1 MYNRTSIKC
10 GNMTQG
16 IVNLFSVEHI
26 ANTMLTRNKH
36 INLVEKYYDF
46 K

>member
-1 MYNRTSIKC
+1 MDNRTSNKC
-10 GNMTQG
+10 GNMTHG
-16 IVNLFSVEHI
+16 IVKLFSVEHI
-26 ANTMLTRNKH
+26 TNTILTKNKH